1 MTEQLNNNKKNT
13 RCNFQHMMDM
23 DILFIKAWLHY
34 SLKCIQ
40 IPQPFYTHI
49 IFFTS
54 KNYYLIHGNLTLFPF
69 QFELVLVCL
78 LLFSHCVV
86 PDSLQ
91 PCGR

>member
-1 MTEQLNNNKKNT
+1 
-13 RCNFQHMMDM
+13 MDM
-23 DILFIKAWLHY
+23 DILFIKALLRY

-69 QFELVLVCL
+69 QLELILLC

-86 PDSLQ
+86 SDSLQ